1 MIVQYASD
9 LHLDYG
15 QNYEYILNKGFEE
28 EGNVLILA
36 GDVANLVALRTYR
49 LFWDLCSS
57 NFEKTIFVPGNHD
70 YYGEWEKVEDLIEPI
85 KIPIRPNV
93 LCCNNEVVRV
103 GDTDFICSTL
113 WSNIIPEQS
122 AAVNSILLDFNE
134 ITVDGRKISVDE
146 YVAMHKESLAF
157 LQEAVA
163 GSDAKHI
170 VVVTHH
176 VPSYTLCREDH
187 KHSPISSG
195 FVTELGNWIADSRI
209 EYWIYGHSH
218 TSIEGT
224 IGKTKL
230 VSNQLGYLALNE
242 GEDYSPCKTFLI

>member
-1 MIVQYASD
+1 M
-9 LHLDYG
+9 
-15 QNYEYILNKGFEE
+15 
-28 EGNVLILA
+28 
-36 GDVANLVALRTYR
+36 
-49 LFWDLCSS
+49 
-57 NFEKTIFVPGNHD
+57 
-70 YYGEWEKVEDLIEPI
+70 
-85 KIPIRPNV
+85 
-93 LCCNNEVVRV
+93 CCNNEVVRV

-134 ITVDGRKISVDE
+134 ITFDGRKISVDE

-209 EYWIYGHSH
+209 DYWIYGHSH

-242 GEDYSPCKTFLI
+242 GENYSPCKTFLI

>member
-36 GDVANLVALRTYR
+36 GDVANLVSLRTYR

-134 ITVDGRKISVDE
+134 ITFDGRKISVDE

-209 EYWIYGHSH
+209 DYCVYGHSH
-218 TSIEGT
+218 TSIEVT

>member
-1 MIVQYASD
+1 M
-9 LHLDYG
+9 G
-15 QNYEYILNKGFEE
+15 
-28 EGNVLILA
+28 
-36 GDVANLVALRTYR
+36 
-49 LFWDLCSS
+49 
-57 NFEKTIFVPGNHD
+57 
-70 YYGEWEKVEDLIEPI
+70 KVEDLIEPI

-122 AAVNSILLDFNE
+122 AAVNSVLLDFNE
-134 ITVDGRKISVDE
+134 ITFDGRKISVDE

-209 EYWIYGHSH
+209 DYWVYGHSH

>member
-15 QNYEYILNKGFEE
+15 QNYEYVLNKGFEE

-70 YYGEWEKVEDLIEPI
+70 YYGEWDKVEDLIEPI
-85 KIPIRPNV
+85 KISIRPNV
-93 LCCNNEVVRV
+93 TCCNNEVVRV

-113 WSNIIPEQS
+113 WSNIIPEQA
-122 AAVNSILLDFNE
+122 AAVNSTLLDFSE
-134 ITVDGRKISVDE
+134 ITFDGKRITVDD
-146 YVAMHKESLAF
+146 YVAMHKEAVAF

-170 VVVTHH
+170 VVITHH
-176 VPSYTLCREDH
+176 VPSFTLCREDH
-187 KHSPISSG
+187 KMVKVG
-195 FVTELGNWIADSRI
+195 FC
-209 EYWIYGHSH
+209 
-218 TSIEGT
+218 
-224 IGKTKL
+224 
-230 VSNQLGYLALNE
+230 Q
-242 GEDYSPCKTFLI
+242 